1 MKKFLKLF
9 SVFVLSIAIFGLTK
23 SVKAN
28 SINKISMDIYVNSNG
43 DATISE
49 IWDCN
54 ATQGT
59 EIYHPYYNL
68 GNSTIKNLSVS
79 ENNTTYQTLSSWSTS
94 SSLENKAYKCGIN
107 KVSNGVELC
116 WGISEY
122 GSHTYT
128 VKYNITDF
136 VANLTDSQMI
146 YWTLIPKDFSNP
158 IGSVYIKIH
167 SNFDI
172 EDSVDVWGY
181 GNYGGTAYVYDGYIE
196 MQSAGRLDT
205 NEYMT
210 ILVKFPQGTFRSSNS
225 LKHDF
230 EHYFNMAEKG
240 AKKYAKKSGSDFGD
254 RFVGA
259 LSIIGLLVALFFTVL
274 FTILGVMR
282 SEGESKLTIKKDSA
296 ISNREI
302 EYFRDI
308 PCNGDI
314 FRAYYIG
321 YSYKLLKNRT
331 DILGALLL
339 KWLKD
344 SLITIEKRSVSSLV
358 KRDSD
363 VIVIKRGKFD
373 SITDENEQRLFKMIY
388 DASGDGVLEKKEFE
402 NWCDSNYDMILG
414 WFKNVMDDERY
425 KLESEGLI
433 NVVDTKYLKFYIV
446 TTHEATPALKQEA
459 LELAGLKKFLKE
471 YSLIASR
478 EPIEVN
484 LFEDYLIFAQLMGI
498 AKEVSKNFK
507 DVYPDIIEQ
516 SHFNDYDN
524 IVFVNHCMSHG
535 YSAAQ
540 VACLEHLVILLEVAV
555 FLLVAEAA
563 VPSVAA
569 EAAVAFVKFY
579 IFKTQFAYFV
589 NCVFYISWF

>member
-49 IWDCN
+49 VWDCN

-94 SSLENKAYKCGIN
+94 SSFENKAYKCGIN

-146 YWTLIPKDFSNP
+146 YWTLIPKDFSNT

-196 MQSAGRLDT
+196 MQSAGRLDS

-210 ILVKFPQGTFRSSNS
+210 ILVKFPQGTFSTSNS

-230 EHYFNMAEKG
+230 EYYFNMAEKG

-302 EYFRDI
+302 DYFRDI

-344 SLITIEKRSVSSLV
+344 SLITIEKKEIGSLI
-358 KRDSD
+358 KKDSD
-363 VIVIKRGKFD
+363 IIVIKRGKLD
-373 SITDENEQRLFKMIY
+373 SITDENEQRLFKMIS
-388 DASGDGVLEKKEFE
+388 DASGDGILEKKEFE
-402 NWCDSNYDMILG
+402 KWCDSHYELIFG
-414 WFKNVMDDERY
+414 WFKNVMDDERN
-425 KLESEGLI
+425 KLENEGLI
-433 NVVDTKYLKFYIV
+433 TVVDTKYLKFYNI

-459 LELAGLKKFLKE
+459 LELAGLKKYLKE
-471 YSLIASR
+471 YTLISNR
-478 EPIEVN
+478 EPIEVT
-484 LFEDYLIFAQLMGI
+484 LFEYYLIFAQLMGI
-498 AKEVSKNFK
+498 AKEVAKNFK
-507 DVYPDIIEQ
+507 DIYPDMIQQ

-540 VACLEHLVILLEVAV
+540 SGKAR
-555 FLLVAEAA
+555 AE
-563 VPSVAA
+563 SYSSGGGG
-569 EAAVAFVKFY
+569 FSSGGGGGGSFGGGGGGGG
-579 IFKTQFAYFV
+579 FR
-589 NCVFYISWF
+589 

>member
-388 DASGDGVLEKKEFE
+388 DASGDGVLENKEFE

-540 VACLEHLVILLEVAV
+540 SGMFRASSYSSGGGG
-555 FLLVAEAA
+555 F
-563 VPSVAA
+563 SSGGGGGGS
-569 EAAVAFVKFY
+569 FGGGGGGGGFR
-579 IFKTQFAYFV
+579 
-589 NCVFYISWF
+589 

>member
-54 ATQGT
+54 ATKGT

-181 GNYGGTAYVYDGYIE
+181 GN
-196 MQSAGRLDT
+196 
-205 NEYMT
+205 
-210 ILVKFPQGTFRSSNS
+210 
-225 LKHDF
+225 
-230 EHYFNMAEKG
+230 
-240 AKKYAKKSGSDFGD
+240 
-254 RFVGA
+254 
-259 LSIIGLLVALFFTVL
+259 
-274 FTILGVMR
+274 
-282 SEGESKLTIKKDSA
+282 
-296 ISNREI
+296 
-302 EYFRDI
+302 
-308 PCNGDI
+308 
-314 FRAYYIG
+314 
-321 YSYKLLKNRT
+321 
-331 DILGALLL
+331 
-339 KWLKD
+339 
-344 SLITIEKRSVSSLV
+344 
-358 KRDSD
+358 
-363 VIVIKRGKFD
+363 
-373 SITDENEQRLFKMIY
+373 
-388 DASGDGVLEKKEFE
+388 
-402 NWCDSNYDMILG
+402 
-414 WFKNVMDDERY
+414 
-425 KLESEGLI
+425 
-433 NVVDTKYLKFYIV
+433 
-446 TTHEATPALKQEA
+446 
-459 LELAGLKKFLKE
+459 
-471 YSLIASR
+471 
-478 EPIEVN
+478 
-484 LFEDYLIFAQLMGI
+484 
-498 AKEVSKNFK
+498 
-507 DVYPDIIEQ
+507 
-516 SHFNDYDN
+516 
-524 IVFVNHCMSHG
+524 
-535 YSAAQ
+535 
-540 VACLEHLVILLEVAV
+540 
-555 FLLVAEAA
+555 
-563 VPSVAA
+563 
-569 EAAVAFVKFY
+569 
-579 IFKTQFAYFV
+579 
-589 NCVFYISWF
+589 

>member
-540 VACLEHLVILLEVAV
+540 SGMFRASSYSSGGGG
-555 FLLVAEAA
+555 F
-563 VPSVAA
+563 SSGGGGGGS
-569 EAAVAFVKFY
+569 FGGGGGGGGFR
-579 IFKTQFAYFV
+579 
-589 NCVFYISWF
+589 

>member
-146 YWTLIPKDFSNP
+146 YWTLIPKDFSNT

-196 MQSAGRLDT
+196 MQSAGRLDS

-210 ILVKFPQGTFRSSNS
+210 ILVKFPQGTFSTSNS

-230 EHYFNMAEKG
+230 EYYFNMAENG

-254 RFVGA
+254 RFVGV
-259 LSIIGLLVALFFTVL
+259 LSIIGLLVACFLTVL

-282 SEGESKLTIKKDSA
+282 SEGESKLTIKKDSS

-344 SLITIEKRSVSSLV
+344 SLITIEKKEIGSLI
-358 KRDSD
+358 KKDSD
-363 VIVIKRGKFD
+363 IIVIKRGKLD
-373 SITDENEQRLFKMIY
+373 SITDENEQRLFKMIS
-388 DASGDGVLEKKEFE
+388 DASGDGILEKKEFE
-402 NWCDSNYDMILG
+402 KWCDSHYELIFG
-414 WFKNVMDDERY
+414 WFKNVMDDERN
-425 KLESEGLI
+425 KLENEGLI
-433 NVVDTKYLKFYIV
+433 TVVDTKYLKFYNI

-459 LELAGLKKFLKE
+459 LELAGLKKYLKE
-471 YSLIASR
+471 YTLISNR
-478 EPIEVN
+478 EPIEVT
-484 LFEDYLIFAQLMGI
+484 LFEYYLIFAQLMGI
-498 AKEVSKNFK
+498 AKEVAKNFK

-540 VACLEHLVILLEVAV
+540 SGKAR
-555 FLLVAEAA
+555 AE
-563 VPSVAA
+563 SYSSGGGG
-569 EAAVAFVKFY
+569 FSSGGGGGGSFGGGGGGGG
-579 IFKTQFAYFV
+579 FR
-589 NCVFYISWF
+589 

>member
-344 SLITIEKRSVSSLV
+344 SLITIEKRSVGSLV

-363 VIVIKRGKFD
+363 VIVVNRGKLD
-373 SITDENEQRLFKMIY
+373 SITDENEQRLFKMIS

-402 NWCDSNYDMILG
+402 NWCDSNYDMIFG
-414 WFKNVMDDERY
+414 WFKDFMDDERY

-446 TTHEATPALKQEA
+446 TTHEATPALKQQA

-498 AKEVSKNFK
+498 AKEVAKNFK

-524 IVFVNHCMSHG
+524 ISFVNHCMSHG

-540 VACLEHLVILLEVAV
+540 NGMSRASSYSSGGGG
-555 FLLVAEAA
+555 F
-563 VPSVAA
+563 SSGGGGGGS
-569 EAAVAFVKFY
+569 FGGGGGGGGFR
-579 IFKTQFAYFV
+579 
-589 NCVFYISWF
+589 

>member
-210 ILVKFPQGTFRSSNS
+210 ILVKFPQGTFSSSNS

-230 EHYFNMAEKG
+230 EYYFNMAEKG

-344 SLITIEKRSVSSLV
+344 SLITIEKRSVGSLV

-363 VIVIKRGKFD
+363 VIVVNRGKLD
-373 SITDENEQRLFKMIY
+373 SITDENEQRLFKMIS

-498 AKEVSKNFK
+498 AKEVAKNFK

-524 IVFVNHCMSHG
+524 ISFVNHCMSHG
-535 YSAAQ
+535 YYAAQ
-540 VACLEHLVILLEVAV
+540 NGMSRASSYSSGGGG
-555 FLLVAEAA
+555 F
-563 VPSVAA
+563 SSGGGGGGS
-569 EAAVAFVKFY
+569 FGGGGGGGGFR
-579 IFKTQFAYFV
+579 
-589 NCVFYISWF
+589 

>member
-1 MKKFLKLF
+1 MSKKFKIFFMFLF
-9 SVFVLSIAIFGLTK
+9 VFTFLSLYN

-28 SINKISMDIYVNSNG
+28 TINKISMDIFVDDNG
-43 DATISE
+43 
-49 IWDCN
+49 N
-54 ATQGT
+54 AQVTEVWNCKTNQGT
-59 EIYHPYYNL
+59 EVYHPYYNL
-68 GNSTIKNLSVS
+68 GSSKISNLSVS
-79 ENNTTYQTLSSWSTS
+79 ENGQSYTTLSYWNTS
-94 SSLENKAYKCGIN
+94 GTLDSKAYKCGIN
-107 KVSNGVELC
+107 TISNGVELC
-116 WGISEY
+116 WGISTY

-128 VKYNITDF
+128 VNYSISNF
-136 VANLTDSQMI
+136 VSELNDSQMI
-146 YWTLIPKDFSNP
+146 YWTLIPYNFSNS
-158 IGSVYIKIH
+158 IGNAYIKIH
-167 SNFDI
+167 ANNPI
-172 EDSVDVWGY
+172 ANSVGVWGY
-181 GNYGGTAYVYDGYIE
+181 GNYGGTSYVYDGYIE

-373 SITDENEQRLFKMIY
+373 SITDETEQRLFKMIS

-425 KLESEGLI
+425 KLESDGLI

-498 AKEVSKNFK
+498 AKEVAKNFK

-524 IVFVNHCMSHG
+524 ISFVNHCMSHG

-540 VACLEHLVILLEVAV
+540 NGMYRASSYSSGGGG
-555 FLLVAEAA
+555 F
-563 VPSVAA
+563 SSGGGGGGS
-569 EAAVAFVKFY
+569 FGGGGGGGGFR
-579 IFKTQFAYFV
+579 
-589 NCVFYISWF
+589 

>member
-1 MKKFLKLF
+1 MKKIFRLF
-9 SVFVLSIAIFGLTK
+9 SVFILSIAIFGLTK

-49 IWDCN
+49 VWDCD

-167 SNFDI
+167 SNFNI

-196 MQSAGRLDT
+196 MQSDGRLNT

-210 ILVKFPQGTFRSSNS
+210 ILVKFPQGTFNSSNS

-230 EHYFNMAEKG
+230 EYYFNMAEKG

-296 ISNREI
+296 ILNREI

-314 FRAYYIG
+314 FRAYYIC

-344 SLITIEKRSVSSLV
+344 SLITIGKKDVGSLV

-363 VIVIKRGKFD
+363 VIVVNRGKLD
-373 SITDENEQRLFKMIY
+373 SITDENEQRLFKMIS

-402 NWCDSNYDMILG
+402 NWCDSNYDMIFG
-414 WFKNVMDDERY
+414 WFKDVMDDERY

-459 LELAGLKKFLKE
+459 LELAGLKKFLKD

-540 VACLEHLVILLEVAV
+540 SGMFRASSYSSGGGG
-555 FLLVAEAA
+555 F
-563 VPSVAA
+563 SSGGGGGGS
-569 EAAVAFVKFY
+569 FGGGGGGGGFR
-579 IFKTQFAYFV
+579 
-589 NCVFYISWF
+589 

>member
-1 MKKFLKLF
+1 MKKFFRLF
-9 SVFVLSIAIFGLTK
+9 SVFILSIAIFGLTK

-28 SINKISMDIYVNSNG
+28 SINKISMDIYVNNNG
-43 DATISE
+43 DATVLE
-49 IWDCN
+49 VWNCD

-79 ENNTTYQTLSSWSTS
+79 ENNKTYQTLSSWSTS

-167 SNFDI
+167 SNFNI

-196 MQSAGRLDT
+196 MQSDGRLDT

-210 ILVKFPQGTFRSSNS
+210 ILVKFPKGTFNSSNS

-230 EHYFNMAEKG
+230 EYYFNMAEKG

-254 RFVGA
+254 SFVGA

-274 FTILGVMR
+274 FTILSVMR
-282 SEGESKLTIKKDSA
+282 SEGESKLTIKKDYA

-344 SLITIEKRSVSSLV
+344 SLITIGKKDVGSLV

-363 VIVIKRGKFD
+363 VIVVNRGKLD
-373 SITDENEQRLFKMIY
+373 SITDENEQRLFKMIS

-402 NWCDSNYDMILG
+402 NWCDSNYDMIFG
-414 WFKNVMDDERY
+414 WFKDVMDDERY

-459 LELAGLKKFLKE
+459 LELAGFKKFLKD

-540 VACLEHLVILLEVAV
+540 SGKAR
-555 FLLVAEAA
+555 AE
-563 VPSVAA
+563 SYSSGGGG
-569 EAAVAFVKFY
+569 FSSGGGGGGSFGGGGGGGG
-579 IFKTQFAYFV
+579 FR
-589 NCVFYISWF
+589 

>member
-210 ILVKFPQGTFRSSNS
+210 ILVKFPQGTFSSSNS

-230 EHYFNMAEKG
+230 EYYFNMAEKG

-344 SLITIEKRSVSSLV
+344 SLITIEKRSVGSLV

-373 SITDENEQRLFKMIY
+373 SITDENEQRLFKMIS

-433 NVVDTKYLKFYIV
+433 NVFDTKYLKFYIV

-498 AKEVSKNFK
+498 AKEVAKNFK

-524 IVFVNHCMSHG
+524 ISFVNHCMSHG

-540 VACLEHLVILLEVAV
+540 NGMSRASSYSSGGGG
-555 FLLVAEAA
+555 F
-563 VPSVAA
+563 SSGGGGGGS
-569 EAAVAFVKFY
+569 FGGGGGGGGFR
-579 IFKTQFAYFV
+579 
-589 NCVFYISWF
+589 

>member
-210 ILVKFPQGTFRSSNS
+210 ILVKFPQGTFSSSNS

-230 EHYFNMAEKG
+230 EYYFNMAEKG

-344 SLITIEKRSVSSLV
+344 SLITIGKKDVGSLV

-363 VIVIKRGKFD
+363 VIVVNRGKLD
-373 SITDENEQRLFKMIY
+373 SITDENEQRLFKMIS
-388 DASGDGVLEKKEFE
+388 DASGDGVLEKKEFG
-402 NWCDSNYDMILG
+402 NWCDSNYDMIFG
-414 WFKNVMDDERY
+414 WFKDVMDDERY

-459 LELAGLKKFLKE
+459 LELAGLKKYLKE
-471 YSLIASR
+471 YTLIANR

-498 AKEVSKNFK
+498 AKEVAKNFK

-524 IVFVNHCMSHG
+524 ISFVNHCMSHG

-540 VACLEHLVILLEVAV
+540 NGMYRASSYSSGGGG
-555 FLLVAEAA
+555 F
-563 VPSVAA
+563 SSGGGGGGS
-569 EAAVAFVKFY
+569 FGGGGGGGGFR
-579 IFKTQFAYFV
+579 
-589 NCVFYISWF
+589 

>member
-54 ATQGT
+54 ATKGT

-167 SNFDI
+167 SNFNI

-196 MQSAGRLDT
+196 MQSDGRLNT

-210 ILVKFPQGTFRSSNS
+210 ILVKFPQGTFNSSNS

-282 SEGESKLTIKKDSA
+282 SEGESKLTIKKASA

-344 SLITIEKRSVSSLV
+344 SLITIGKKDVGSLV

-363 VIVIKRGKFD
+363 VIVVNRGKLD
-373 SITDENEQRLFKMIY
+373 SITDENEQRLFKMIS

-402 NWCDSNYDMILG
+402 NWCDSNYDMIFG
-414 WFKNVMDDERY
+414 WFKDVMDDERY

-498 AKEVSKNFK
+498 AKEVAKNFK

-524 IVFVNHCMSHG
+524 ISFVNHCMSHG

-540 VACLEHLVILLEVAV
+540 NGKSRASSYSSGGGG
-555 FLLVAEAA
+555 F
-563 VPSVAA
+563 SSGGGGGGS
-569 EAAVAFVKFY
+569 FGGGGGGGGFR
-579 IFKTQFAYFV
+579 
-589 NCVFYISWF
+589 

>member
-210 ILVKFPQGTFRSSNS
+210 ILVKFPQGTFSSSNS

-230 EHYFNMAEKG
+230 EYYFNMAEKG

-373 SITDENEQRLFKMIY
+373 SITDENEQRLFKMIS

-498 AKEVSKNFK
+498 AKEVAKNFK

-524 IVFVNHCMSHG
+524 ISFVNHCMSHG

-540 VACLEHLVILLEVAV
+540 NGMSRASSYSSGGGG
-555 FLLVAEAA
+555 F
-563 VPSVAA
+563 SSGGGGGGS
-569 EAAVAFVKFY
+569 FGGGGGGGGFR
-579 IFKTQFAYFV
+579 
-589 NCVFYISWF
+589 

>member
-49 IWDCN
+49 VWDCN

-146 YWTLIPKDFSNP
+146 YWTLIPKDFSNT

-196 MQSAGRLDT
+196 MQSAGRLDS

-210 ILVKFPQGTFRSSNS
+210 ILVKFPQGTFSTSNS

-230 EHYFNMAEKG
+230 EYYFNMAENG

-259 LSIIGLLVALFFTVL
+259 LLIIGLLVACFLTVL

-282 SEGESKLTIKKDSA
+282 SEGESKLTIKKDSS

-344 SLITIEKRSVSSLV
+344 SLITIEKKEIGSLI
-358 KRDSD
+358 KKDSD
-363 VIVIKRGKFD
+363 IIVIKRGKLD
-373 SITDENEQRLFKMIY
+373 SITDENEQRLFKMIS
-388 DASGDGVLEKKEFE
+388 DASGDGILEKKEFE
-402 NWCDSNYDMILG
+402 KWCDSHYELIFG
-414 WFKNVMDDERY
+414 WFKNVMDDERN
-425 KLESEGLI
+425 KLENEGLI
-433 NVVDTKYLKFYIV
+433 TVVDTKYLKFYNI

-459 LELAGLKKFLKE
+459 LELAGLKKYLKE
-471 YSLIASR
+471 YTLISNR
-478 EPIEVN
+478 EPIEVT
-484 LFEDYLIFAQLMGI
+484 LFEYYLIFAQLMGI
-498 AKEVSKNFK
+498 AKEVAKNFK
-507 DVYPDIIEQ
+507 DIYPDMIQQ

-540 VACLEHLVILLEVAV
+540 SGKAR
-555 FLLVAEAA
+555 AE
-563 VPSVAA
+563 SYSSGGGG
-569 EAAVAFVKFY
+569 FSSGGGGGGSFGGGGGGGG
-579 IFKTQFAYFV
+579 FR
-589 NCVFYISWF
+589 

>member
-49 IWDCN
+49 VWDCN

-146 YWTLIPKDFSNP
+146 YWTLIPKDFSNT

-196 MQSAGRLDT
+196 MQSAGRLDS

-210 ILVKFPQGTFRSSNS
+210 ILVKFPQGTFSTSNS

-230 EHYFNMAEKG
+230 EYYFNMAENG

-254 RFVGA
+254 RFVGV
-259 LSIIGLLVALFFTVL
+259 LSIIGLLVACFLTVL

-282 SEGESKLTIKKDSA
+282 SEGESKLTIKKDSS

-344 SLITIEKRSVSSLV
+344 SLITIEKKEIGSLI
-358 KRDSD
+358 KKDSD
-363 VIVIKRGKFD
+363 IIVIKRGKLD
-373 SITDENEQRLFKMIY
+373 SITDENEQRLFKMIS
-388 DASGDGVLEKKEFE
+388 DASGDGILEKKEFE
-402 NWCDSNYDMILG
+402 KWCDSHYELIFG
-414 WFKNVMDDERY
+414 WFKNVMDDERN
-425 KLESEGLI
+425 KLENEGLI
-433 NVVDTKYLKFYIV
+433 TVVDTKYLKFYNI

-459 LELAGLKKFLKE
+459 LELAGLKKYLKE
-471 YSLIASR
+471 YTLISNR
-478 EPIEVN
+478 EPIEVT
-484 LFEDYLIFAQLMGI
+484 LFEYYLIFAQLMGI
-498 AKEVSKNFK
+498 AKEVAKNFK

-540 VACLEHLVILLEVAV
+540 SGKAR
-555 FLLVAEAA
+555 AE
-563 VPSVAA
+563 SYSSGGGG
-569 EAAVAFVKFY
+569 FSSGGGGGGSFGGGGGGGG
-579 IFKTQFAYFV
+579 FR
-589 NCVFYISWF
+589 

>member
-54 ATQGT
+54 ATKGT

-344 SLITIEKRSVSSLV
+344 SLITIEKRSVGSLV

-363 VIVIKRGKFD
+363 VIVVNRGKLD
-373 SITDENEQRLFKMIY
+373 SITDENEQRLFKMIS

-402 NWCDSNYDMILG
+402 NWCDSNYDMIFG
-414 WFKNVMDDERY
+414 WFKDVMDDERY

-498 AKEVSKNFK
+498 AKEVAKNFK

-524 IVFVNHCMSHG
+524 ISFVNHCMSHG

-540 VACLEHLVILLEVAV
+540 NGMSSASSYSSGGGG
-555 FLLVAEAA
+555 F
-563 VPSVAA
+563 SSGGGGGGS
-569 EAAVAFVKFY
+569 FGGGGDGGGFR
-579 IFKTQFAYFV
+579 
-589 NCVFYISWF
+589 

>member
-49 IWDCN
+49 VWDCN

-146 YWTLIPKDFSNP
+146 YWTLIPKDFSNT

-210 ILVKFPQGTFRSSNS
+210 ILVKFPQGTFSTSNS

-230 EHYFNMAEKG
+230 EYYFNMAEKG

-254 RFVGA
+254 RFVGV
-259 LSIIGLLVALFFTVL
+259 LSIIGLLVACFLTVL
-274 FTILGVMR
+274 FTILGVIR
-282 SEGESKLTIKKDSA
+282 SEGESKLTIKKDSS

-344 SLITIEKRSVSSLV
+344 SLITIEKKEIGSLI
-358 KRDSD
+358 KKDSD
-363 VIVIKRGKFD
+363 IIVIKRGKLD
-373 SITDENEQRLFKMIY
+373 SITDENEQRLFKMIS
-388 DASGDGVLEKKEFE
+388 DASGDGILEKKEFE
-402 NWCDSNYDMILG
+402 KWCDSHYELIFG
-414 WFKNVMDDERY
+414 WFKNVMDDERN
-425 KLESEGLI
+425 KLENEGLI
-433 NVVDTKYLKFYIV
+433 TVVDTKYLKFYNI

-459 LELAGLKKFLKE
+459 LELAGLKKYLKE
-471 YSLIASR
+471 YTLISNR
-478 EPIEVN
+478 EPIEVT
-484 LFEDYLIFAQLMGI
+484 LFEYYLIFAQLMGI
-498 AKEVSKNFK
+498 AKEVAKNFK
-507 DVYPDIIEQ
+507 DIYPDMIQQ

-540 VACLEHLVILLEVAV
+540 SGKAR
-555 FLLVAEAA
+555 AE
-563 VPSVAA
+563 SYSSGGGG
-569 EAAVAFVKFY
+569 FSSGGGGGGSFGGGGGGGG
-579 IFKTQFAYFV
+579 FR
-589 NCVFYISWF
+589 

>member
-49 IWDCN
+49 VWDCN

-79 ENNTTYQTLSSWSTS
+79 ENNTTYQNLSSWSTS

-146 YWTLIPKDFSNP
+146 YWTLIPKDFSNS

-167 SNFDI
+167 SNFNI

-196 MQSAGRLDT
+196 MQSDGRLDT

-210 ILVKFPQGTFRSSNS
+210 ILVKFPQGTFNSSNS

-230 EHYFNMAEKG
+230 EYYFNMAEKG

-344 SLITIEKRSVSSLV
+344 SLITIGKKDVGSLV

-363 VIVIKRGKFD
+363 VIVVNRGKLD
-373 SITDENEQRLFKMIY
+373 SITDENEQRLFKMIS

-402 NWCDSNYDMILG
+402 NWCDSNYDMIFG
-414 WFKNVMDDERY
+414 WFKDVMDDERY

-459 LELAGLKKFLKE
+459 LELAGLKKYLKE
-471 YSLIASR
+471 YTLIANR

-484 LFEDYLIFAQLMGI
+484 LFEYYLIFAQLMGI
-498 AKEVSKNFK
+498 AKEVAKNFK

-540 VACLEHLVILLEVAV
+540 NGMSRVSSYSSGGGG
-555 FLLVAEAA
+555 F
-563 VPSVAA
+563 SSGGGGGGS
-569 EAAVAFVKFY
+569 FGGGGGGGGFR
-579 IFKTQFAYFV
+579 
-589 NCVFYISWF
+589 

>member
-344 SLITIEKRSVSSLV
+344 SLITIGKKDVGSLV

-363 VIVIKRGKFD
+363 VIVVNRGKLD
-373 SITDENEQRLFKMIY
+373 SITDENEQRLFKMIS

-402 NWCDSNYDMILG
+402 NWCDSNYDMIFG
-414 WFKNVMDDERY
+414 WFKDVMDDERY

-540 VACLEHLVILLEVAV
+540 NGMSRASSYSSGGGG
-555 FLLVAEAA
+555 F
-563 VPSVAA
+563 SSGGGGGGS
-569 EAAVAFVKFY
+569 FGGGGGGGGFR
-579 IFKTQFAYFV
+579 
-589 NCVFYISWF
+589 

>member
-1 MKKFLKLF
+1 MKKFFRLF
-9 SVFVLSIAIFGLTK
+9 SVFILSIAIFGLTK

-49 IWDCN
+49 VWDCD

-167 SNFDI
+167 SNFNI

-196 MQSAGRLDT
+196 MQSDGRLDT

-210 ILVKFPQGTFRSSNS
+210 ILVKFPQGTFNSSNS

-230 EHYFNMAEKG
+230 EYYFNMAEKG

-254 RFVGA
+254 SFVGA

-344 SLITIEKRSVSSLV
+344 SLITIGKKDVGSLV

-363 VIVIKRGKFD
+363 VIVVNRGKLD
-373 SITDENEQRLFKMIY
+373 SITDENEQRLFKMIS
-388 DASGDGVLEKKEFE
+388 DASGDGVLEKKEFG
-402 NWCDSNYDMILG
+402 NWCDSNYDMIFG
-414 WFKNVMDDERY
+414 WFKDVMDDERY
-425 KLESEGLI
+425 KLESEELI

-498 AKEVSKNFK
+498 AKEVAKNFK

-524 IVFVNHCMSHG
+524 ISFVNHCMSHG

-540 VACLEHLVILLEVAV
+540 NGMYRASSYSSGGGG
-555 FLLVAEAA
+555 F
-563 VPSVAA
+563 SSGGGGGGS
-569 EAAVAFVKFY
+569 FGGGGGGGGFR
-579 IFKTQFAYFV
+579 
-589 NCVFYISWF
+589 

>member
-9 SVFVLSIAIFGLTK
+9 SVFILSIAIFGLTK

-28 SINKISMDIYVNSNG
+28 SINKISMDIYVNNNG
-43 DATISE
+43 DATVLE
-49 IWDCN
+49 VWNCD

-79 ENNTTYQTLSSWSTS
+79 ENNKTYQTLSSWSTS

-196 MQSAGRLDT
+196 MQSDGRLDT

-210 ILVKFPQGTFRSSNS
+210 ILVKFPQGTFSSSNS

-230 EHYFNMAEKG
+230 EYYFNMAEKG

-314 FRAYYIG
+314 FRTYYIG

-344 SLITIEKRSVSSLV
+344 SLITIGKKDVGSLV

-363 VIVIKRGKFD
+363 VIVVNRGKLD
-373 SITDENEQRLFKMIY
+373 SITDENEQRLFKMIS
-388 DASGDGVLEKKEFE
+388 DASGDGVLEKKEFG
-402 NWCDSNYDMILG
+402 NWCDSNYDMIFG
-414 WFKNVMDDERY
+414 WFKDVMDDERY

-459 LELAGLKKFLKE
+459 LELAGLKKFLKD

-498 AKEVSKNFK
+498 AKEVAKNFK

-540 VACLEHLVILLEVAV
+540 SGMFRASSYSSGGGG
-555 FLLVAEAA
+555 F
-563 VPSVAA
+563 SSGGGGGGS
-569 EAAVAFVKFY
+569 FGGGGGGGGFR
-579 IFKTQFAYFV
+579 
-589 NCVFYISWF
+589 

>member
-210 ILVKFPQGTFRSSNS
+210 ILVKFPQGTFSSSNS

-344 SLITIEKRSVSSLV
+344 SLITIEKRSVGSLV

-373 SITDENEQRLFKMIY
+373 SIADENEQRLFKMIS

-402 NWCDSNYDMILG
+402 NWCDSNYDMIFG

-498 AKEVSKNFK
+498 AKEVAKNFK

-524 IVFVNHCMSHG
+524 ISFVNHCMSHG

-540 VACLEHLVILLEVAV
+540 NGMYRASSYSSGGGG
-555 FLLVAEAA
+555 F
-563 VPSVAA
+563 SSGGGGGGS
-569 EAAVAFVKFY
+569 FGGGGGGGGFR
-579 IFKTQFAYFV
+579 
-589 NCVFYISWF
+589 

>member
-1 MKKFLKLF
+1 MKKFFKLF
-9 SVFVLSIAIFGLTK
+9 SVFILSIAIFSLTK

-28 SINKISMDIYVNSNG
+28 SINNISMDIYVNSNG

-49 IWDCN
+49 VWDCD

-79 ENNTTYQTLSSWSTS
+79 ETNKTYQTLSSWSTS

-167 SNFDI
+167 SNFNI

-196 MQSAGRLDT
+196 MQSDGRLDT

-210 ILVKFPQGTFRSSNS
+210 ILVKFPQGTFNSSNS

-230 EHYFNMAEKG
+230 EYYFNMAEKG

-254 RFVGA
+254 SFVGA

-344 SLITIEKRSVSSLV
+344 SLITIGKKDVGSLV

-363 VIVIKRGKFD
+363 VIVVNRGKLD
-373 SITDENEQRLFKMIY
+373 SITDENEQRLFKMIS
-388 DASGDGVLEKKEFE
+388 DASGDGVLEKKEFG
-402 NWCDSNYDMILG
+402 NWCDSNYDMIFG
-414 WFKNVMDDERY
+414 WFKDVMDDERY

-459 LELAGLKKFLKE
+459 LELAGFKKFLKD

-484 LFEDYLIFAQLMGI
+484 LFEDYLIFAQLMGF

-540 VACLEHLVILLEVAV
+540 SGKAR
-555 FLLVAEAA
+555 AE
-563 VPSVAA
+563 SYSSGGGG
-569 EAAVAFVKFY
+569 FSSGGGGGGSFGGGGGGGG
-579 IFKTQFAYFV
+579 FR
-589 NCVFYISWF
+589 

>member
-49 IWDCN
+49 VWDCN

-146 YWTLIPKDFSNP
+146 YWTLIPKDFSNT

-196 MQSAGRLDT
+196 MQSAGRLDS

-210 ILVKFPQGTFRSSNS
+210 ILVKFPQGTFSTSNS

-230 EHYFNMAEKG
+230 EYYFNMAENG

-259 LSIIGLLVALFFTVL
+259 LLIIGLLVACFLTVL

-282 SEGESKLTIKKDSA
+282 SEGESKLTIKKDSS

-344 SLITIEKRSVSSLV
+344 SLITIEKKEIGSLI
-358 KRDSD
+358 KKDSD
-363 VIVIKRGKFD
+363 IIVIKRGKLD
-373 SITDENEQRLFKMIY
+373 SITDENEQRLFKMIS
-388 DASGDGVLEKKEFE
+388 DASGDGILEKKEFE
-402 NWCDSNYDMILG
+402 KWCDSHYELIFG
-414 WFKNVMDDERY
+414 WFKNVMDDERN
-425 KLESEGLI
+425 KLENEGLI
-433 NVVDTKYLKFYIV
+433 TVVDTKYLKFYNI

-459 LELAGLKKFLKE
+459 LELAGLKKYLKE
-471 YSLIASR
+471 YTLISNR
-478 EPIEVN
+478 KPIEVT
-484 LFEDYLIFAQLMGI
+484 LFEYYLIFAQLMGI
-498 AKEVSKNFK
+498 AKEVAKNFK
-507 DVYPDIIEQ
+507 DIYPDMIQQ

-540 VACLEHLVILLEVAV
+540 SGKAR
-555 FLLVAEAA
+555 AE
-563 VPSVAA
+563 SYSSGGGG
-569 EAAVAFVKFY
+569 FSSGGGGGGSFGGGGGGGG
-579 IFKTQFAYFV
+579 FR
-589 NCVFYISWF
+589 

>member
-128 VKYNITDF
+128 AKYNITDF

-196 MQSAGRLDT
+196 MQSDGRLDT

-230 EHYFNMAEKG
+230 EYYFNMAEKG

-344 SLITIEKRSVSSLV
+344 SLITIGKKDVGSLV

-363 VIVIKRGKFD
+363 VIVVNRGKLD
-373 SITDENEQRLFKMIY
+373 SITDENEQRLFKMIS

-402 NWCDSNYDMILG
+402 NWCDSNYDMIFG
-414 WFKNVMDDERY
+414 WFKDVMDDERY

-459 LELAGLKKFLKE
+459 LELAGLKKFLKD

-540 VACLEHLVILLEVAV
+540 SGKAR
-555 FLLVAEAA
+555 AE
-563 VPSVAA
+563 SYSSGGGG
-569 EAAVAFVKFY
+569 FSSGGGGGGSFGGGGGGGG
-579 IFKTQFAYFV
+579 FR
-589 NCVFYISWF
+589 

>member
-210 ILVKFPQGTFRSSNS
+210 ILVKFPQGTFSSSNS

-230 EHYFNMAEKG
+230 EYYFNMAEKG

-344 SLITIEKRSVSSLV
+344 SLITIGKKDVGSLV

-363 VIVIKRGKFD
+363 VIVVNRGKLD
-373 SITDENEQRLFKMIY
+373 SITDENEQRLFKMIS
-388 DASGDGVLEKKEFE
+388 DASGDGVLEKKEFG
-402 NWCDSNYDMILG
+402 NWCDSNYDMIFG
-414 WFKNVMDDERY
+414 WFKDVMDDERY

-459 LELAGLKKFLKE
+459 LELAGLKKYLKE
-471 YSLIASR
+471 YTLIANR

-498 AKEVSKNFK
+498 AKEVAKNFK

-524 IVFVNHCMSHG
+524 ISFVNHCMSHG

-540 VACLEHLVILLEVAV
+540 NGMSRASSYSSGGGG
-555 FLLVAEAA
+555 F
-563 VPSVAA
+563 SSGGGGGGS
-569 EAAVAFVKFY
+569 FGGGGGGGGFR
-579 IFKTQFAYFV
+579 
-589 NCVFYISWF
+589 

>member
-498 AKEVSKNFK
+498 AKEVAKNFK
-507 DVYPDIIEQ
+507 DVYPDMIQQ

-540 VACLEHLVILLEVAV
+540 NGMYRASSYSSGGGG
-555 FLLVAEAA
+555 F
-563 VPSVAA
+563 SSGGGGGGS
-569 EAAVAFVKFY
+569 FGGGGGGGGFR
-579 IFKTQFAYFV
+579 
-589 NCVFYISWF
+589 

>member
-9 SVFVLSIAIFGLTK
+9 SIFVLSIAIFGLTK

-254 RFVGA
+254 RFVGS

-373 SITDENEQRLFKMIY
+373 SITDETEQRLFKMIS
-388 DASGDGVLEKKEFE
+388 DASGNGVLEKKEFE
-402 NWCDSNYDMILG
+402 NWCDSNYDMIFG

-498 AKEVSKNFK
+498 AKEVAKNFK

-524 IVFVNHCMSHG
+524 ISFVNHCMSHG

-540 VACLEHLVILLEVAV
+540 NGMYRASSYSSGGGG
-555 FLLVAEAA
+555 F
-563 VPSVAA
+563 SSGGGGGGS
-569 EAAVAFVKFY
+569 FGGGGGGGGFR
-579 IFKTQFAYFV
+579 
-589 NCVFYISWF
+589 

>member
-1 MKKFLKLF
+1 MKKFFRLF
-9 SVFVLSIAIFGLTK
+9 SVFILSIAIFGLTK

-28 SINKISMDIYVNSNG
+28 SINKISMDIYVNNNG
-43 DATISE
+43 DATVLE
-49 IWDCN
+49 VWNCD

-79 ENNTTYQTLSSWSTS
+79 ENNKTYQTLSSWSTS

-167 SNFDI
+167 SNFNI

-196 MQSAGRLDT
+196 MQSDGRLDT

-210 ILVKFPQGTFRSSNS
+210 ILVKFPKGTFNSSNS

-230 EHYFNMAEKG
+230 EYYFNMAEKG

-254 RFVGA
+254 SFVGA

-274 FTILGVMR
+274 FTILSVMR

-344 SLITIEKRSVSSLV
+344 SLITIGKKDVGSLV

-363 VIVIKRGKFD
+363 VIVVNRGKLD
-373 SITDENEQRLFKMIY
+373 SITDENEQRLFKMIS

-402 NWCDSNYDMILG
+402 NWCDSNYDMIFG
-414 WFKNVMDDERY
+414 WFKDVMDDERY

-459 LELAGLKKFLKE
+459 LELAGLKKFLKD

-498 AKEVSKNFK
+498 AKDVAKNFM
-507 DVYPDIIEQ
+507 DIYPEIIEQ
-516 SHFNDYDN
+516 SHFDN
-524 IVFVNHCMSHG
+524 YNNIDFINYSMSHS
-535 YSAAQ
+535 YSSAQ
-540 VACLEHLVILLEVAV
+540 STESRANSYSSGGGG
-555 FLLVAEAA
+555 F
-563 VPSVAA
+563 SSRGGGGGS
-569 EAAVAFVKFY
+569 FGGGGGGGGFR
-579 IFKTQFAYFV
+579 
-589 NCVFYISWF
+589 

>member
-49 IWDCN
+49 VWDCN

-146 YWTLIPKDFSNP
+146 YWTLIPKDFSNT

-196 MQSAGRLDT
+196 MQSAGRLDS

-210 ILVKFPQGTFRSSNS
+210 ILVKFPQGTFSTSNS

-230 EHYFNMAEKG
+230 EYYFNMAEKG

-254 RFVGA
+254 RFVGV
-259 LSIIGLLVALFFTVL
+259 LSIIGLLVACFLTVL

-282 SEGESKLTIKKDSA
+282 SEGESKLTIKKDSS

-344 SLITIEKRSVSSLV
+344 SLITIEKKEIGSLI
-358 KRDSD
+358 KKDSD
-363 VIVIKRGKFD
+363 IIVIKRGKLD
-373 SITDENEQRLFKMIY
+373 SITDENEQRLFKMIS
-388 DASGDGVLEKKEFE
+388 DASGDGILEKKEFE
-402 NWCDSNYDMILG
+402 KWCDSHYELIFG
-414 WFKNVMDDERY
+414 WFKNVMDDERN
-425 KLESEGLI
+425 KLENEGLI
-433 NVVDTKYLKFYIV
+433 TVVDTKYLKFYNI

-459 LELAGLKKFLKE
+459 LELAGLKKYLKE
-471 YSLIASR
+471 YTLISNR
-478 EPIEVN
+478 EPIEVT
-484 LFEDYLIFAQLMGI
+484 LFEYYLIFAQLMGI
-498 AKEVSKNFK
+498 AKEVAKNFK
-507 DVYPDIIEQ
+507 DIYPDMIQQ

-540 VACLEHLVILLEVAV
+540 SGKAR
-555 FLLVAEAA
+555 AE
-563 VPSVAA
+563 SYSSGGGG
-569 EAAVAFVKFY
+569 FSSGGGGGGSFGGGGGGGG
-579 IFKTQFAYFV
+579 FR
-589 NCVFYISWF
+589 

>member
-54 ATQGT
+54 ATKGT

-210 ILVKFPQGTFRSSNS
+210 ILVKFPQGTFSSSNS

-230 EHYFNMAEKG
+230 EYYFNMAEKG

-344 SLITIEKRSVSSLV
+344 SLITIEKRSVGSLV

-373 SITDENEQRLFKMIY
+373 SITDETEQRLFKMIS

-498 AKEVSKNFK
+498 AKEVAKNFK

-524 IVFVNHCMSHG
+524 ISFVNHCMSHG

-540 VACLEHLVILLEVAV
+540 SGMSRASSYSSGGGG
-555 FLLVAEAA
+555 F
-563 VPSVAA
+563 SSGGGGGGS
-569 EAAVAFVKFY
+569 FGGGGGGGGFR
-579 IFKTQFAYFV
+579 
-589 NCVFYISWF
+589 

>member
-54 ATQGT
+54 ATKGT

-210 ILVKFPQGTFRSSNS
+210 ILVKFPQGTFSSSNS

-230 EHYFNMAEKG
+230 EYYFNMAEKG

-344 SLITIEKRSVSSLV
+344 SLITIEKRSVGSLV

-363 VIVIKRGKFD
+363 VIVVNRGKLD
-373 SITDENEQRLFKMIY
+373 SITDENEQRLFKMIS

-402 NWCDSNYDMILG
+402 NWCDSNYDMIFG
-414 WFKNVMDDERY
+414 WFKDVMDDERY

-498 AKEVSKNFK
+498 AKEVAKNFK

-524 IVFVNHCMSHG
+524 ISFVNHCMSHG

-540 VACLEHLVILLEVAV
+540 NGMSRASSYSSGGGG
-555 FLLVAEAA
+555 F
-563 VPSVAA
+563 SSGGGGGGS
-569 EAAVAFVKFY
+569 FGGGGGGGGFR
-579 IFKTQFAYFV
+579 
-589 NCVFYISWF
+589 